1 MENAGEQHRSAG
13 RGGSSGPVGPAPD
26 EAINHVPDIA
36 DAVVVGRGGF
46 AVVYRAVD
54 LQAGRP
60 VAVKLL
66 SLDLDE
72 GELRHFER
80 ERDAMARLS
89 THPNVVTLHRT
100 GIAGGGT
107 PYLVMEFA
115 SGGSLGDLLRANGP
129 MRWNDAVAWLE
140 PICEAVEHAH
150 QQGIRHRDI
159 KPQNILISAHNRPLL
174 SDFGIAGLAVGSETI
189 TRKANLSLS
198 YASPEQVEGKP
209 LDDSTDVYS
218 LGATL
223 HTLISGTPPFSGG
236 DPGLFNAAK
245 RILEDAPPSLDP
257 SVPGHV
263 RDAVTAA
270 LAKDPA
276 SRPTIQQFRAALEG
290 SVLDTPRHPAEARP
304 QPVEDLT
311 AEYGTG
317 STAHMP
323 FDVMATGKQSET
335 GRSVRRAEP
344 EIVVDPGAIRAAT
357 DSDARKWV
365 ALALVGLFVGGGL
378 AIAGLIGR
386 GAGDTTGPG
395 SETEVAGPDLDVPV
409 GPDQDGD
416 GVSDD
421 ADNCP
426 TAGNQDQA
434 DTDGDGQGDV
444 CDPDDDNDEI
454 PDDSDNCRVQANA
467 DQNDVD
473 GDRLGDVCDDF
484 PDRDRDGIIDT
495 NDPCVTDPNPP
506 DFDGDGLPDQCDS
519 TPRGMMVTTASAEI
533 VRVTVVDGDPE
544 DPANLFGMIAI
555 NDASFSLPEISGS
568 NEVRPGNW
576 VTEAVAVEPES
587 PLVRVRM
594 GLLDEVG
601 FCLFCDDRRVDLS
614 PDPDSIRLSL
624 VIDTRTGAVD
634 LATES
639 WNRLNTVG
647 QLSGPDDG
655 DLSGTI
661 NVQGDDDGDLMGSL
675 ELRLTLGREP
685 VQ

>member
-1 MENAGEQHRSAG
+1 MG
-13 RGGSSGPVGPAPD
+13 
-26 EAINHVPDIA
+26 EAINDVPDIA
-36 DAVVVGRGGF
+36 EAVVVGRGGF

-100 GIAGGGT
+100 GITGGGT

-115 SGGSLGDLLRANGP
+115 PGGSLWDHLRTEGP
-129 MRWNDAVAWLE
+129 MSWNDAVAWLV

-198 YASPEQVEGKP
+198 YASPEQIEGKL

-223 HTLISGTPPFSGG
+223 HTLISGTPPFSVG
-236 DPGLFNAAK
+236 DPGLLNAAK
-245 RILEDAPPSLDP
+245 RILEEPPSVLDP

-276 SRPTIQQFRAALEG
+276 ERPTIGQFRAALTG
-290 SVLDTPRHPAEARP
+290 SVLDPPPHQTGAIAGPPPPKAQTGAGSDP
-304 QPVEDLT
+304 MGDLT
-311 AEYGTG
+311 SHYGSG

-323 FDVMATGKQSET
+323 LEAMPTADPSET
-335 GRSVRRAEP
+335 G
-344 EIVVDPGAIRAAT
+344 DP
-357 DSDARKWV
+357 ARKADSAVGNPGEADANNGFEARRWL
-365 ALALVGLFVGGGL
+365 ALAIVGFLVGAGL

-386 GAGDTTGPG
+386 DGDDGPAG
-395 SETEVAGPDLDVPV
+395 SETAAGPEFDETEEGD
-409 GPDQDGD
+409 GPDEDGD
-416 GVSDD
+416 GVADET
-421 ADNCP
+421 DNCP
-426 TAGNQDQA
+426 SAGNQDQQDA
-434 DTDGDGQGDV
+434 DDDGLGDA
-444 CDPDDDNDEI
+444 CDPDDDNDEL
-454 PDDSDNCRVQANA
+454 PDDADNCPGQANA
-467 DQNDVD
+467 DQEDVD
-473 GDRLGDVCDDF
+473 DDGLGDACDDF
-484 PDRDRDGIIDT
+484 PDRDRDGVIDT
-495 NDPCVTDPNPP
+495 DDPCVTDPDPP
-506 DFDGDGLPDQCDS
+506 DFDGDGLPDECDS
-519 TPRGMMVTTASAEI
+519 TPKGMAVTTASAEI
-533 VRVTVVDGDPE
+533 VRVTVLDGNPE
-544 DPANLFGMIAI
+544 DPANLFGVIAI
-555 NDASFSLPEISGS
+555 NDDGFPLPEISES

-576 VTEAVAVEPES
+576 VTQPVVVEPDS
-587 PLVRVRM
+587 PLVRVQI

-614 PDPDSIRLSL
+614 PDPDSVRLSL

-647 QLSGPDDG
+647 TLSGPDDG

-661 NVQGDDDGDLMGSL
+661 SLQGDDDGDLLGSI
-675 ELRLTLGREP
+675 ELILTLGREP